1 MAYFISFLK
10 GIFALSVA
18 SVIIYYGL
26 WLFDRWNYGFKGF
39 IAALVAFPLVI
50 FSATYVAEKLTMGKL
65 GSMGSAF
72 FMVLV
77 LILYGGIYKIN
88 YEKKKVATYRSAA
101 STLGL
106 RYHKELNLPTL
117 LAKNPALQRGFMPT
131 VKNGFTGKYRGM
143 ETIVFNY
150 EYEKLSGDYPDI
162 YLRTAVA
169 FSDPRIKLPEFYL
182 KPQGLIGRLSKGKG
196 IYFKEDPEFSK
207 HYFLAGPDQ
216 KAVRKLFSGR
226 QRQALFEKNQKW
238 AVGSAEGN
246 VVIYADDKMDEQV
259 NPEIDEIKTYL
270 EKTWTLYSVLSSAV
284 QMSH

>member
-50 FSATYVAEKLTMGKL
+50 YSATYVSEKMTMGKL

-101 STLGL
+101 SKLGL

-131 VKNGFTGKYRGM
+131 VKNGFTGKYRG
-143 ETIVFNY
+143 
-150 EYEKLSGDYPDI
+150 
-162 YLRTAVA
+162 R
-169 FSDPRIKLPEFYL
+169 
-182 KPQGLIGRLSKGKG
+182 
-196 IYFKEDPEFSK
+196 
-207 HYFLAGPDQ
+207 
-216 KAVRKLFSGR
+216 
-226 QRQALFEKNQKW
+226 
-238 AVGSAEGN
+238 
-246 VVIYADDKMDEQV
+246 
-259 NPEIDEIKTYL
+259 
-270 EKTWTLYSVLSSAV
+270 
-284 QMSH
+284 